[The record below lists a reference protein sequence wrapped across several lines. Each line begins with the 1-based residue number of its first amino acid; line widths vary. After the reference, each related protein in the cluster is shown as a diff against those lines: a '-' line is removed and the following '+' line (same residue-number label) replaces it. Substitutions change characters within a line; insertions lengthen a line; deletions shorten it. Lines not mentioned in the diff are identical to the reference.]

1 MTKYIQSGE
10 LLKNEYGQRMRQKPT
25 AGEQAGWA
33 LLHQWKLA
41 SRFTRQKYIGGF
53 LADFYS
59 PYTPS
64 TVIEVDGKSHQG
76 REDYDRERDEIF
88 RQKGITTVR
97 VTNEEVLHHPDVA
110 RARIFACLGIE
121 PPSENTG
128 QEVFQG
134 IKYRFNPYGERVNV
148 SFTLNGQSFRNSIKT
163 RGATSFDKNLFL
175 RDAGKIFACQ
185 RFTNVSLVIAEA
197 TRAYKQIMFC
207 DGGQVFPETQKVK
220 GFILTKTGHRLGFA
234 LDGILTSTKPHNIIE
249 FLNSACRFQPE
260 LSPLSVVIGS
270 NHSSPFR
277 VELPGKYI
285 SECVIS
291 HQTPGGVTS
300 FSTLYADARRF
311 QSESVIEQY
320 ESLISGKI
328 ISISRKLAIPTDV
341 YDEPRDPH
349 HTKIIQA
356 SGRAMFQ
363 HRLSS
368 LWKLEGVDDRCWKRL
383 PELGKTMPEPAIQWF
398 LEKHM
403 ILSDE
408 TGEAAH
414 PDQVIVSRLSQ

>member
-1 MTKYIQSGE
+1 M
-10 LLKNEYGQRMRQKPT
+10 
-25 AGEQAGWA
+25 
-33 LLHQWKLA
+33 
-41 SRFTRQKYIGGF
+41 
-53 LADFYS
+53 
-59 PYTPS
+59 
-64 TVIEVDGKSHQG
+64 
-76 REDYDRERDEIF
+76 
-88 RQKGITTVR
+88 
-97 VTNEEVLHHPDVA
+97 
-110 RARIFACLGIE
+110 
-121 PPSENTG
+121 
-128 QEVFQG
+128 
-134 IKYRFNPYGERVNV
+134 NV
-148 SFTLNGQSFRNSIKT
+148 SFTFNGQSFRNSIKT

-185 RFTNVSLVIAEA
+185 RFTNVSLVIAEV
-197 TRAYKQIMFC
+197 TRAYQQIMFC

-220 GFILTKTGHRLGFA
+220 GFILTKTGHRLGFT

-260 LSPLSVVIGS
+260 LSPLSVMIGS
-270 NHSSPFR
+270 NRSSPLR

-285 SECVIS
+285 SEYISEYVIS
-291 HQTPGGVTS
+291 HQTPGRGTS

-311 QSESVIEQY
+311 QSESVIEPY

>member
-1 MTKYIQSGE
+1 MASGCARNQRRVNRQCGPCRTSGNWRPDLRVRNILVDSWLIFIHPIPHPLSSRWMGNHTRAGRIMTGNAMRFSGKKE
-10 LLKNEYGQRMRQKPT
+10 SPRCGSPTKKSSIILTWPGPEFLLVWESSHPPKIPGKT
-25 AGEQAGWA
+25 S
-33 LLHQWKLA
+33 
-41 SRFTRQKYIGGF
+41 SRE
-53 LADFYS
+53 S
-59 PYTPS
+59 
-64 TVIEVDGKSHQG
+64 
-76 REDYDRERDEIF
+76 
-88 RQKGITTVR
+88 
-97 VTNEEVLHHPDVA
+97 
-110 RARIFACLGIE
+110 
-121 PPSENTG
+121 NTG
-128 QEVFQG
+128 L
-134 IKYRFNPYGERVNV
+134 IPIGERVNV
-148 SFTLNGQSFRNSIKT
+148 SFTFNGQSFRNSIKT

-311 QSESVIEQY
+311 QSESVIEPY

-328 ISISRKLAIPTDV
+328 ISISRKLTIPTDV

-356 SGRAMFQ
+356 SGRALFQ
-363 HRLSS
+363 DRLSS
-368 LWKLEGVDDRCWKRL
+368 LWKLEGIDERCWKRL
-383 PELGKTMPEPAIQWF
+383 PELGETRPEPAIQWF